1 MLYVYRKLTF
11 FYTKNTVS
19 AVLVK
24 KKKKKKRGWG
34 EMNCRNLPIVCF
46 QNTFQNL
53 WGGMGLI
60 WGFFLFYFILLF
72 FSFFVLFYGTF
83 MYESQ
88 TILCF
93 VSFYGS
99 PTSVLL
105 KRDKLRGWGGTR
117 RGGQNRGRRLEGETR
132 AWKSSDGP

>member
-1 MLYVYRKLTF
+1 
-11 FYTKNTVS
+11 
-19 AVLVK
+19 
-24 KKKKKKRGWG
+24 
-34 EMNCRNLPIVCF
+34 MNCRNLPIVCF

-60 WGFFLFYFILLF
+60 WGFFFVLFYFF
-72 FSFFVLFYGTF
+72 FGFFVLFHGTF

-117 RGGQNRGRRLEGETR
+117 RGGQNRGGRLEGETR